1 MPAQAFGLRLEGTDV
16 TIGYAVRRIGV
27 FLLIIF
33 VAVTINF
40 IMPRIRATNPIEQ
53 RLYTM
58 AGQGGAYV
66 NQIQEMVKIYNQKFG
81 LDKPLYVQYVN
92 YWRDLLNL
100 NLGQSLAFYPQT
112 ALEMIMRAAPWTIG
126 LLAIS
131 TLLAFALGTVFG
143 ALMAWPKT
151 SRIALGLSPLFMTL
165 SAIPYYLLGMLFIYV
180 VAMGW
185 RLLPVG
191 AAFSAGANMKLSW
204 ATVLDVVRH
213 AILPAASIVLSG
225 IGSWALGMRAMMKTI
240 LGEDYL
246 RMAEAC
252 GLRPRTIFVRYALR
266 NALLPQITS
275 LAISLSLIMSGAV
288 LVEVI
293 FGYPGVGNL
302 LFTAIANNDYF
313 LIQGITLFIILS
325 IGVVLLA
332 LDLLY
337 PLIDP
342 RIRYRRG

>member
-1 MPAQAFGLRLEGTDV
+1 M
-16 TIGYAVRRIGV
+16 TIGYVARRIGS
-27 FLLIIF
+27 FLLIVV

-40 IMPRIRATNPIEQ
+40 IMPRIRSTNPIEQ

-58 AGQGGAYV
+58 AGQGGIYV
-66 NQIQEMVKIYNQKFG
+66 NQIQEMIKIYNAKFG

-92 YWRDLLNL
+92 YWWDLLHL

-112 ALEMIMRAAPWTIG
+112 ALEMILRAAPWTIG
-126 LLAIS
+126 LLTMS
-131 TLLAFALGTVFG
+131 TVLAFVLGTAFG
-143 ALMAWPKT
+143 ALMGWPRT
-151 SRIALGLSPLFMTL
+151 SRVALGLSPLFMTL
-165 SAIPYYLLGMLFIYV
+165 SAIPYYLLGMLFIYAL
-180 VAMGW
+180 AMGL
-185 RLLPVG
+185 RILPVG
-191 AAFSAGANMKLSW
+191 AAYSAGTDLKLTW
-204 ATVLDVVRH
+204 PIVLDIGRH

-225 IGSWALGMRAMMKTI
+225 IGSWGLGMRAMMTTT

-246 RMAEAC
+246 RMAEAS
-252 GLRPRTIFVRYALR
+252 GLRPRTIFLQYAVR
-266 NALLPQITS
+266 NAMLPQITS

-325 IGVVLLA
+325 IGIVLLA

>member
-1 MPAQAFGLRLEGTDV
+1 MS
-16 TIGYAVRRIGV
+16 IGYAARRIGV

-40 IMPRIRATNPIEQ
+40 IMPRMRATNPIEQ

-58 AGQGGAYV
+58 AAQGGVYG
-66 NQIQEMVKIYNQKFG
+66 NQIEEMIKIYNEKFG
-81 LDKPLYVQYVN
+81 LNKPLYVQYLN
-92 YWRDLLNL
+92 YWRDLFNL
-100 NLGQSLAFYPQT
+100 DLGKSLAFYPQT
-112 ALEMIMRAAPWTIG
+112 ALEMILRAAPWTLG
-126 LLAIS
+126 LLIVS
-131 TLLAFALGTVFG
+131 TLLAFVLGTAFG

-165 SAIPYYLLGMLFIYV
+165 SAIPYYLLGMLFVYV

-185 RLLPVG
+185 HLLPVG
-191 AAFSAGANMKLSW
+191 AAFSAGMTLKPDW
-204 ATVLDVVRH
+204 ATVLDIGRH
-213 AILPAASIVLSG
+213 AILPSASIVLSG
-225 IGSWALGMRAMMKTI
+225 IGSWGLGMRAMMKTT

-246 RMAEAC
+246 RMAEAS
-252 GLRPRTIFVRYALR
+252 GLRSRTIFMRYALR
-266 NALLPQITS
+266 NAMLPQITS
-275 LAISLSLIMSGAV
+275 LAISLSLIMSGSV

-293 FGYPGVGNL
+293 FGYPGVGSL
-302 LFTAIANNDYF
+302 LFAAIANNDYF

-332 LDLLY
+332 LDLVY

>member
-1 MPAQAFGLRLEGTDV
+1 M
-16 TIGYAVRRIGV
+16 TIGYVARRIGIF
-27 FLLIIF
+27 FLIVIT
-33 VAVTINF
+33 AVSLNF
-40 IMPRIRATNPIEQ
+40 FMPRLRKTNPMQ
-53 RLYTM
+53 SRMNQL
-58 AGQGGAYV
+58 AAQGGVYAKD
-66 NQIQEMVKIYNQKFG
+66 IQQMIELYNKKFG
-81 LDKPLYVQYVN
+81 LDRPLWEQYVT
-92 YWRDLLNL
+92 YWRDLLRL
-100 NLGQSLAFYPQT
+100 DLGRSLAYYPQS
-112 ALEMIMRAAPWTIG
+112 ALEMIARSAPWTIG
-126 LLAIS
+126 LLIVS
-131 TLLAFALGTVFG
+131 TIIAFVLGTLFG

-151 SRIALGLSPLFMTL
+151 SRIALLLSPLFMTL

-180 VAMGW
+180 LAMGW

-191 AAFSAGANMKLSW
+191 GAYTSGVTLTWSW
-204 ATVLDVVRH
+204 KMVADIARH

-225 IGSWALGMRAMMKTI
+225 IGSWGLGMRAMMTGT

-246 RMAEAC
+246 QMAEAK
-252 GLRPRTIFVRYALR
+252 GLKPATVFKDYALR
-266 NALLPQITS
+266 NALLPQVTS
-275 LAISLSLIMSGAV
+275 LAISLAMVMSGAV

-302 LFTAIANNDYF
+302 LFKSIQTNDYF
-313 LIQGITLFIILS
+313 VMQGIVMFIILS